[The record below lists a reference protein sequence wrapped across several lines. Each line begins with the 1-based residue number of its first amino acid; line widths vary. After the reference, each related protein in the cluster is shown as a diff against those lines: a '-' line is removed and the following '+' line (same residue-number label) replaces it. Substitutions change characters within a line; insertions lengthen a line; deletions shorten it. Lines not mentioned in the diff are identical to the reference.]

1 MIKNR
6 LHFQWD
12 RWKGE
17 SISGIWQWY
26 GEDYKEEI
34 NKVNN
39 TGSLIGVS
47 EMSIIDWLEWSTL
60 R

>member
-1 MIKNR
+1 MLSEWLKIGYISNEI
-6 LHFQWD
+6 
-12 RWKGE
+12 GE
-17 SISGIWQWY
+17 KEKVFWAY
-26 GEDYKEEI
+26 GDDYKEEI

>member
-1 MIKNR
+1 MLSEWLKIGYISNEI
-6 LHFQWD
+6 
-12 RWKGE
+12 GE
-17 SISGIWQWY
+17 KEKVFRAY
-26 GEDYKEEI
+26 GDDYKEEI

>member
-1 MIKNR
+1 MLSEWLKIGYISNE
-6 LHFQWD
+6 
-12 RWKGE
+12 KGE
-17 SISGIWQWY
+17 KEKVFRAY
-26 GEDYKEEI
+26 GDDYKEEI